1 MLVQSMNAWSLVLNP
16 INLSHNNNVIHST
29 YVCYTILVRKY
40 PNDRGEKMIKNI
52 FTSLYLIAGLLIFAG
67 CGQSTTQSPIP
78 DNVNGDSELVEEQ
91 ANEEQNKV
99 VKVEDADS
107 IEQQNLPLSRM
118 KVHYIDVGQADA
130 TLIEYNQ
137 GDEAFAVLIDTGDW
151 SSTEV
156 VSYLQAHNITD
167 IDIVAITH
175 PHADHIGQLDKIIRT
190 FDVSE
195 VWMNGETTNSQV
207 FTSALAAIE
216 DNNVDYYEPEVGDVF
231 DIGPLE
237 VAVLH
242 PKSLS
247 GDTNNNSIA
256 IRLQYGEIS
265 FLFTGD
271 SEEEAESEMLSS
283 GANLKADI
291 LQVGHHG
298 SKTSTTDSFLKAV
311 QPDIAIYSA
320 SVDNQY
326 GHPHIETINRLEKS
340 GVLVYGT
347 DIHGTVI
354 VETDGKTFSVHTNNQ
369 GTIKHTPPEV
379 ETEVVPTPEPKNETQ
394 PVSIASCVNINSASE
409 VEVQRIIHIGP
420 ARSQDLIQLRPYQ
433 SVDDLRKIK
442 GIGPARITDI
452 LTQGIA
458 CTGG

>member
-1 MLVQSMNAWSLVLNP
+1 
-16 INLSHNNNVIHST
+16 
-29 YVCYTILVRKY
+29 
-40 PNDRGEKMIKNI
+40 MIKNI
-52 FTSLYLIAGLLIFAG
+52 FTSFYLFAGLLIFAG
-67 CGQSTTQSPIP
+67 CGQGTTQSPLP
-78 DNVNGDSELVEEQ
+78 DNVNGDPELVEEQ
-91 ANEEQNKV
+91 ANEEQSKV
-99 VKVEDADS
+99 VEVEGTDP
-107 IEQQNLPLSRM
+107 IEQQKLPLSKM

-130 TLIEYNQ
+130 TLIEYSQ
-137 GDEAFAVLIDTGDW
+137 TGETFAILIDTGDW
-151 SSTEV
+151 NSTEV
-156 VSYLQAHNITD
+156 VSYLQAQNITT
-167 IDIVAITH
+167 IDIVAVTH
-175 PHADHIGQLDKIIRT
+175 PHADHIGQLDKIVNT

-216 DNNVDYYEPEVGDVF
+216 ANNVDYYEPEVGDVF

-256 IRLQYGEIS
+256 IRLQYGEVS

-271 SEEEAESEMLSS
+271 GEEEAESEMLSS
-283 GANLKADI
+283 GANLQADI

-298 SKTSTTDSFLKAV
+298 SKTSTTDRFLNAV
-311 QPDIAIYSA
+311 KPDVAIYSA

-347 DIHGTVI
+347 DINGTVI
-354 VETDGKTFSVHTNNQ
+354 VETDGKTFNVQTNNQ

-379 ETEVVPTPEPKNETQ
+379 ETQVVPTPEPEKEQQ
-394 PVSIASCVNINSASE
+394 PVSSGSCVDINSASE
-409 VEVQRIIHIGP
+409 VEIQRIIHIGP

-433 SVDDLRKIK
+433 SVDDLSKIK
-442 GIGPARITDI
+442 GIGPARIADI

>member
-1 MLVQSMNAWSLVLNP
+1 
-16 INLSHNNNVIHST
+16 
-29 YVCYTILVRKY
+29 
-40 PNDRGEKMIKNI
+40 MIKNI
-52 FTSLYLIAGLLIFAG
+52 FTSVYLFAGLLIFAG
-67 CGQSTTQSPIP
+67 CGQGTTQSPIP
-78 DNVNGDSELVEEQ
+78 DNVKGNPKLVEEQ
-91 ANEEQNKV
+91 ANEELSKV
-99 VKVEDADS
+99 VDAEVTDPVD
-107 IEQQNLPLSRM
+107 QQELPLSKM

-137 GDEAFAVLIDTGDW
+137 GDEAFAILIDTGDW
-151 SSTEV
+151 NSTEV
-156 VSYLQAHNITD
+156 VSYIQAQNITT
-167 IDIVAITH
+167 IDIVSVTH
-175 PHADHIGQLDKIIRT
+175 PHADHIGQLDKIINA

-216 DNNVDYYEPEVGDVF
+216 DNNVDYYEPKVGDVF
-231 DIGPLE
+231 DVGSLE

-256 IRLQYGEIS
+256 IRLQYGEVS

-271 SEEEAESEMLSS
+271 GEEDAESEMLSS

-298 SKTSTTDSFLKAV
+298 SKTSTTDRFLNAV
-311 QPDIAIYSA
+311 KPDVAIYSA

-326 GHPHIETINRLEKS
+326 GHPHIETISRLETS
-340 GVLVYGT
+340 GSLVYGT
-347 DIHGTVI
+347 DVHGTVI

-369 GTIKHTPPEV
+369 GTIKHTPPKA
-379 ETEVVPTPEPKNETQ
+379 ETEVVPAPEPKKEIQ
-394 PVSIASCVNINSASE
+394 PASSGSCVNINSASE

-433 SVDDLRKIK
+433 LVDDLSKIK
-442 GIGPARITDI
+442 GIGPARIADI

>member
-1 MLVQSMNAWSLVLNP
+1 MF
-16 INLSHNNNVIHST
+16 
-29 YVCYTILVRKY
+29 
-40 PNDRGEKMIKNI
+40 KNM
-52 FTSLYLIAGLLIFAG
+52 FTCLYLFLGLLIFAG
-67 CGQSTTQSPIP
+67 CGQGTTQSPTP
-78 DNVNGDSELVEEQ
+78 DIVNGDPEIVEEQ
-91 ANEEQNKV
+91 TKEVQSEVVEVEVTDPVEQK
-99 VKVEDADS
+99 
-107 IEQQNLPLSRM
+107 NLPLSKM

-130 TLIEYNQ
+130 TLIEYSQ
-137 GDEAFAVLIDTGDW
+137 GDETFAILIDTGDW
-151 SSTEV
+151 NSTEV

-167 IDIVAITH
+167 IDIVAVTH
-175 PHADHIGQLDKIIRT
+175 PHADHIGQLDKIIHT

-207 FTSALAAIE
+207 FTSALTAIE

-237 VAVLH
+237 VTVLH

-256 IRLQYGEIS
+256 IRMQYGEIS

-271 SEEEAESEMLSS
+271 AEEDAESEMLTS
-283 GANLKADI
+283 GVNLKADI

-298 SKTSTTDSFLKAV
+298 SKTSTTDRFLKAV
-311 QPDIAIYSA
+311 QPNVAIYSA
-320 SVDNQY
+320 SVNNQY

-340 GVLVYGT
+340 GALVYGT

-354 VETDGKTFSVHTNNQ
+354 VETDGKTFNVQTNSQ
-369 GTIKHTPPEV
+369 GTIKHTPPAV
-379 ETEVVPTPEPKNETQ
+379 ESEVVPKPEPEKELL
-394 PVSIASCVNINSASE
+394 PVSSGSCVNVNSASE

-420 ARSQDLIQLRPYQ
+420 ARSQELIQLRPYQ
-433 SVDDLRKIK
+433 SVDDLSKIK
-442 GIGPARITDI
+442 GIGPARIADI

>member
-1 MLVQSMNAWSLVLNP
+1 
-16 INLSHNNNVIHST
+16 
-29 YVCYTILVRKY
+29 
-40 PNDRGEKMIKNI
+40 MI
-52 FTSLYLIAGLLIFAG
+52 TGLYLFAGLLIFAG

-78 DNVNGDSELVEEQ
+78 DNVNVDPELVEEQ
-91 ANEEQNKV
+91 ANEEQNEV
-99 VKVEDADS
+99 VEEKGTDS
-107 IEQQNLPLSRM
+107 VEQQNLPLSKM
-118 KVHYIDVGQADA
+118 KVHYIDVGQADS
-130 TLIEYNQ
+130 TLIEYSQ
-137 GDEAFAVLIDTGDW
+137 GDETFAVLIDTGDW
-151 SSTEV
+151 NSSEV
-156 VSYLQAHNITD
+156 VTYLQTHNITD

-175 PHADHIGQLDKIIRT
+175 PHADHIGQLDKIIDT

-207 FTSALAAIE
+207 FSNALAAIE
-216 DNNVDYYEPEVGDVF
+216 ASNVDYYEPEVGDVF

-237 VAVLH
+237 IAVLH

-256 IRLQYGEIS
+256 IRLQYGEVSI
-265 FLFTGD
+265 LFTG
-271 SEEEAESEMLSS
+271 EEEAESEMLNS
-283 GANLKADI
+283 GANLKANI
-291 LQVGHHG
+291 LHMGHHG

-320 SVDNQY
+320 SDDNQY
-326 GHPHIETINRLEKS
+326 GHPHIEALNRLEKS
-340 GVLVYGT
+340 AALVYGT

-369 GTIKHTPPEV
+369 GTITHTPPEV
-379 ETEVVPTPEPKNETQ
+379 ETEVVPTPEPEKEIQ
-394 PVSIASCVNINSASE
+394 PVSSGSCVNINSASE

-420 ARSQDLIQLRPYQ
+420 ARSQELIQHRPYQ
-433 SVDDLRKIK
+433 SVDDLSNIK
-442 GIGPARITDI
+442 GIGPARIADI

>member
-1 MLVQSMNAWSLVLNP
+1 M
-16 INLSHNNNVIHST
+16 
-29 YVCYTILVRKY
+29 
-40 PNDRGEKMIKNI
+40 
-52 FTSLYLIAGLLIFAG
+52 FTSLYLFAGLLFFAG
-67 CGQSTTQSPIP
+67 CGQSTTQAPLA
-78 DNVNGDSELVEEQ
+78 DKVTGDPELVEEQ
-91 ANEEQNKV
+91 ANEKQGEV
-99 VKVEDADS
+99 VEVVNTDPV
-107 IEQQNLPLSRM
+107 EQQNLPLSKL
-118 KVHYIDVGQADA
+118 KVHYIDVGQAAA
-130 TLIEYNQ
+130 TLIEYSE
-137 GDEAFAVLIDTGDW
+137 GEEAFAILIDAGDW
-151 SSTEV
+151 NSTEV
-156 VSYLQAHNITD
+156 VSYLQAHKITA
-167 IDIVAITH
+167 IDVVAVTH
-175 PHADHIGQLDKIIRT
+175 PHADHIGQLDKIIHT

-195 VWMNGETTNSQV
+195 VWMNGETTNSQA
-207 FTSALAAIE
+207 FSNALAAIE

-256 IRLQYGEIS
+256 IRLQYGEVS

-271 SEEEAESEMLSS
+271 GEEEAESEMLSS
-283 GANLKADI
+283 GANLKATI
-291 LQVGHHG
+291 LQMGHHG

-311 QPDIAIYSA
+311 QPDVAIYSA
-320 SVDNQY
+320 SDDNQY
-326 GHPHIETINRLEKS
+326 GHPHIEAINRVEKS
-340 GVLVYGT
+340 AALVYGT

-369 GTIKHTPPEV
+369 GTIKHTPLEV
-379 ETEVVPTPEPKNETQ
+379 ETEVVPTPEPEKEIQ
-394 PVSIASCVNINSASE
+394 PVSSDTCVNINSASE

-433 SVDDLRKIK
+433 SVDDLSKIK
-442 GIGPARITDI
+442 GIGSARIADI

>member
-1 MLVQSMNAWSLVLNP
+1 
-16 INLSHNNNVIHST
+16 
-29 YVCYTILVRKY
+29 
-40 PNDRGEKMIKNI
+40 MI
-52 FTSLYLIAGLLIFAG
+52 TVLYLFAGLLIFAG

-78 DNVNGDSELVEEQ
+78 DNVNGDLKLVEEQ
-91 ANEEQNKV
+91 ANEKQDEV
-99 VKVEDADS
+99 VEEKGTDPV
-107 IEQQNLPLSRM
+107 EQQNLPLSKM

-130 TLIEYNQ
+130 TLIEYSQ
-137 GDEAFAVLIDTGDW
+137 GNETFAVLIDTGDW
-151 SSTEV
+151 NSSEV
-156 VSYLQAHNITD
+156 VTYLQTHNITD

-175 PHADHIGQLDKIIRT
+175 PHADHIGQLDKIIDT

-207 FTSALAAIE
+207 FSNALAAIE
-216 DNNVDYYEPEVGDVF
+216 ASNVDYYEPEVGDVF

-237 VAVLH
+237 IAVLH

-256 IRLQYGEIS
+256 IRLQYGDVS

-271 SEEEAESEMLSS
+271 GEEEAESEMLNS
-283 GANLKADI
+283 GANLKANI
-291 LQVGHHG
+291 LHMGHHG
-298 SKTSTTDSFLKAV
+298 SKTSTNNSFLKAV

-326 GHPHIETINRLEKS
+326 GHPHIEAIKRLEKS
-340 GVLVYGT
+340 TALVYGT

-369 GTIKHTPPEV
+369 GTITHTPPEV
-379 ETEVVPTPEPKNETQ
+379 ETDVVPTPEPEKEIQ
-394 PVSIASCVNINSASE
+394 PVSSGSCVNINSASE

-420 ARSQDLIQLRPYQ
+420 ARSQELIQHRPYQ
-433 SVDDLRKIK
+433 SVDDLSIIK
-442 GIGPARITDI
+442 GIGSARIADI